1 MHKNI
6 FITTIIAATLT
17 QTAIARTGI
26 APTDEELA
34 VAEKHKKALAERSRI
49 NGEEAFATLCIE
61 YYVPK
66 SKSEELSDLIM
77 LRERRKAAYD
87 YIYEK
92 SPAKRARAKLAID
105 SAFQDS
111 IDVPLIPF
119 NHGISGDNISFAMR
133 LMPILNLDEAQ
144 RSYIVQKALDI
155 ARQMRNN
162 PRRNVWNDEIN
173 TLRQTLNAEQLDRF
187 FTHKNAGKATSLMRL
202 TWSKLSKAG
211 VAARLDSARDCAQAY
226 MYYLEQQKINDL
238 YKYYGTSKKKY
249 LAELSKRMPE
259 MVRLYD
265 SLGKRKRLEARK
277 KEVGKEYVW

>member
-1 MHKNI
+1 MYK
-6 FITTIIAATLT
+6 TILIMTIAATMAQAANAQPGIGLT
-17 QTAIARTGI
+17 DKERAAT
-26 APTDEELA
+26 
-34 VAEKHKKALAERSRI
+34 EKHKKELARRSRL
-49 NGEEAFATLCIE
+49 NGEEAFATLCIK

-66 SKSEELSDLIM
+66 SKSKELSDLVM

-92 SPAKRARAKLAID
+92 SPARRASAKLAID

-111 IDVPLIPF
+111 IDMRLIPF
-119 NHGISGDNISFAMR
+119 NKGISGENMSFAMR

-155 ARQMRNN
+155 AGQLRKN
-162 PRRNVWNDEIN
+162 PRKNVWNDEIN
-173 TLRQTLNAEQLDRF
+173 ALRQSLNAKQLDRF
-187 FTHKNAGKATSLMRL
+187 FTHKNAGKVTSLMRQ
-202 TWSKLSKAG
+202 TWNKLCEAG
-211 VAARLDSARDCAQAY
+211 MTARLDSARDCAQAY
-226 MYYLEQQKINDL
+226 MYYMEQQKINDI

-265 SLGKRKRLEARK
+265 SLGKRKRMEARK